1 MSHIQAGRWSELL
14 RRATG
19 QAGVEDVSSELAP
32 EITPTWQ
39 LETNSPEW
47 DYLKSTK
54 RLTCN
59 VQIDASGHPSWMLR
73 NPIDSGTIGIV
84 ESVLISTSATDVK
97 MTLALAYDATD
108 LSTTGFPIVT
118 DGRWVPLNNL
128 PLVDPSI
135 SSLVFTIQT
144 VGAYL
149 NVGSLIGY
157 FQIESPRGLNEL
169 ININRAVVLP
179 PGWALIL
186 STVGSSVYLG
196 GSVSYKERTLPPLE
210 Q

>member
-1 MSHIQAGRWSELL
+1 VSHIQAGRWSELL

-39 LETNSPEW
+39 LETNSSEW

-54 RLTCN
+54 RLTCS
-59 VQIDASGHPSWMLR
+59 VELDAPGNASWMLR
-73 NPIDSGTIGIV
+73 NPINSGTIGIV
-84 ESVLISTSATDVK
+84 DSVVASASSPNCKV
-97 MTLALAYDATD
+97 TLAVAYDSTD
-108 LSTTGFPIVT
+108 LAITGFPIVT
-118 DGRWVPLNNL
+118 DGRWVPLNTL
-128 PLVDPSI
+128 PLIDPSI
-135 SSLVFTIQT
+135 SSLVFTTQK

-157 FQIESPRGLNEL
+157 FQLTNTGLNEL
-169 ININRAVVLP
+169 INEHRTVVLP
-179 PGWALIL
+179 PGWSLIM
-186 STVGSSVYLG
+186 SATGSGFYMG
-196 GSVSYKERTLPPLE
+196 GSVSYRERTLPPLE